1 MFSGKIND
9 SVEKRLFRFC
19 KETDFFNIARMK
31 YDVIVI
37 GGGHAGCEAAHAA
50 AKLGCRTLMLAVNLD
65 TIGAMP
71 CNPAVGGPGK
81 SQLTREVDAAG
92 GVMGLAADA
101 TYLQMRTLN
110 LSRGPAVQS
119 LRAQSDKR
127 EYSAWMKRFME
138 SVPNLTLR
146 QGMVI
151 GFLTQERDN
160 HNRITGVKLAF
171 GETLEATAIV
181 LCAGTFLEGTIWI
194 GKETMPAGRAGEFAA
209 VGLSS
214 YLKALGFKM
223 ERLKTG
229 TPPRIDGRTIDYS
242 GLPVVPGDDPISFFS
257 FLDNR
262 PVREQLP
269 CYQTRTTEKTHEVIR
284 ANLHESPMY
293 SGMIH
298 GRGPRYC
305 PSIEDKVVRFADK
318 DSHMFFLEPEGR
330 NTSEVYLQGC
340 STSLPVSVQHE
351 IVHSLPGLENAGIIR
366 YAYAVEYDYLPAVQ
380 FTAALMAKE
389 LEGFFAAGQM
399 LGTSGYEEAAGQGL
413 IAGINAARFVHNL
426 EHLVLPRSSSYIG
439 TLIDDLV
446 TKEIGEPYRMMTS
459 RSEYR
464 LLLRQDNADIRLTPI
479 GRDVGLV
486 DDHRW
491 ALFEKKMG
499 ALTIEQQRLTQ
510 TRVHSG
516 DGRRGAGS
524 DSTRNG
530 DTDDSRGDAVNCDN
544 DWGDELAVYG
554 EELKQPATLEELLR
568 RPSIPYTV
576 IRKLSP
582 PADDFTYDLEIET
595 QIKYAGYIERQKN
608 HVAQTERLENVRLS
622 LDPTELDYNAIE
634 NLSKEAREKLSRI
647 RPETL
652 GQAAR
657 IGGVSPADTSVL
669 LVWLETQRRRA
680 TAAALAVQ
688 LCAASNLL

>member
-1 MFSGKIND
+1 MD
-9 SVEKRLFRFC
+9 
-19 KETDFFNIARMK
+19 
-31 YDVIVI
+31 YDVIII

-50 AKLGCRTLMLAVNLD
+50 AKLGCKSLLLAVNLD

-81 SQLTREVDAAG
+81 SQLTREVDALG

-101 TYLQMRTLN
+101 TYLQMRMLN

-127 EYSAWMKRFME
+127 EYSTWMKRFME

-146 QGMVI
+146 QGMVT
-151 GFLTQERDN
+151 GFLTQN
-160 HNRITGVKLAF
+160 NRVTGVKLAF
-171 GETLEATAIV
+171 GETVEAKAVV

-194 GKETMPAGRAGEFAA
+194 GKETMPAGRAGEFPA
-209 VGLSS
+209 VGLSG

-223 ERLKTG
+223 DRLKTG

-242 GLPVVPGDDPISFFS
+242 NLPVIPGDEPISFFS

-262 PVREQLP
+262 PQREQLP
-269 CYQTRTTEKTHEVIR
+269 CHQTRTTLKTHEIIM
-284 ANLHESPMY
+284 ANLNESPMY

-330 NTSEVYLQGC
+330 HTSEVYLQGC
-340 STSLPVSVQHE
+340 STSLPVAVQHE
-351 IVHSLPGLENAGIIR
+351 IVHSLPGLENATIVR
-366 YAYAVEYDYLPAVQ
+366 SAYAVEYDYLPAVQ
-380 FTAALMAKE
+380 FTHALMSKE
-389 LEGFFAAGQM
+389 LSGFFAAGQM
-399 LGTSGYEEAAGQGL
+399 LGTSGYEEAAAQGI
-413 IAGINAARFVHNL
+413 IAGINAARYVQEQEPL
-426 EHLVLPRSSSYIG
+426 SLPRSSSYTG

-464 LLLRQDNADIRLTPI
+464 LLLRQDNADTRLTPI
-479 GRDVGLV
+479 GRDIGLV
-486 DDHRW
+486 DDYRW
-491 ALFEKKMG
+491 QLFQKKMEI
-499 ALTIEQQRLTQ
+499 IETEHERLMQ
-510 TRVHSG
+510 TRVHP
-516 DGRRGAGS
+516 
-524 DSTRNG
+524 
-530 DTDDSRGDAVNCDN
+530 DTEWSE
-544 DWGDELAVYG
+544 ELAQYE
-554 EELKQPATLEELLR
+554 EELKQSATLEELLR
-568 RPSIPYTV
+568 RPRIPYSV
-576 IRKLSP
+576 IRKMSP
-582 PADDFTYDLEIET
+582 AIGDFVFDLEIET

-608 HVAQTERLENVRLS
+608 HVAQTEKLDSVKLPLELN
-622 LDPTELDYNAIE
+622 YNTME
-634 NLSKEAREKLSRI
+634 NLSIEAREKLSRI

-652 GQAAR
+652 GQASR

-669 LVWLETQRRRA
+669 LVWLEAQRRRNTHLSA
-680 TAAALAVQ
+680 MSSRAD
-688 LCAASNLL
+688 CMAASPPSA